1 MTTKWKYTAMSHSSK
16 RKTTAAIAAL
26 GMVTVLTLSACS
38 IAVKG
43 GSSSPSTS
51 GSMLVAA
58 DNGSPTFVRNFNPFS
73 PSKRTATSYMY
84 EPLEV
89 DNSLDG
95 TSVPFLATGHTQSDA
110 KTVVYTI
117 RKGVTW
123 SDGKPF
129 TPADVLFTFN
139 LIKATPALD
148 TQGEWQHIDSIEVKG
163 DTVVF
168 HLKAADVPAAY
179 IINQQLIVP
188 EHIWKDVTD
197 PLTWANEK
205 PVATGPYVVD
215 TFGPNQYTLKKNTT
229 YWQAD
234 KVAVDKL
241 ILPASNT
248 QLDVVKNG
256 YDWAYAFISDVQ
268 GTWVKADAQ
277 HNTYWFPPGG
287 TIALVPNLTKAPY
300 NNLDFREGL
309 SYALDRSK
317 IAKDAEQGYVKA
329 AGQSGLL
336 LPNQKAWLNP
346 DLPNG
351 GAVTQD
357 TAKAMGYFAKAGY
370 TKSGGKL
377 VDSTGKQLAITIT
390 TANGYTDWLQGL
402 QTVQTQLSALGI
414 QVTLNQPQP
423 AAYTQALNNGDFDL
437 AMTGFGGTGSVF
449 QDFNNLLNSSFA
461 TPVGTSTSANFER
474 FSDPKTD
481 AVLSQLKAATSVAE
495 QKKLANELQT
505 TVSQQLPAISLFYG
519 GLWGLFSNKNY
530 TGWPSAS
537 DPYAPPNTW
546 NSTPLLILTHLKKA

>member
-1 MTTKWKYTAMSHSSK
+1 MSYPSK
-16 RKTTAAIAAL
+16 RRTTAAIAAL
-26 GMVTVLTLSACS
+26 SVVTALALSSCS

-43 GSSSPSTS
+43 PASAPSAS
-51 GSMLVAA
+51 GSMLIAA
-58 DNGSPTFVRNFNPFS
+58 DTGSPTFVRNFNPFS
-73 PSKRTATSYMY
+73 SSKRTATTYMY

-89 DNSLDG
+89 NNTLDG
-95 TSVPFLATGHTQSDA
+95 TSVPFLATGYTQPNA
-110 KTVVYTI
+110 KTVIYTI

-129 TPADVLFTFN
+129 TPADVLYTFD
-139 LIKATPALD
+139 LIKKTPALD
-148 TQGEWQHIDSIEVKG
+148 TLGEWQHIESIAVKG

-168 HLKAADVPAAY
+168 SLKTEDVPAAY
-179 IINQQLIVP
+179 IINQQVIVP
-188 EHIWKDVTD
+188 EHIWKNVPD
-197 PLTWANEK
+197 PLTWTNDK

-215 TFGPNQYTLKKNTT
+215 TFGPNQYTLKKNAS

-234 KVAVDKL
+234 KVAVQKL
-241 ILPASNT
+241 VLPASNT

-256 YDWAYAFISDVQ
+256 YDWAYAFISDVK
-268 GTWVKADAQ
+268 GTWVKANPQ

-287 TIALVPNLTKAPY
+287 TIALLPNLTKAPY
-300 NNLDFREGL
+300 NNLNFREGL
-309 SYALDRSK
+309 SYALNRDK
-317 IAKDAEQGYVKA
+317 IAQDAEQGYVKA

-346 DLPNG
+346 AIPNG
-351 GAVTQD
+351 GAIAQD
-357 TAKAMGYFAKAGY
+357 TAKALDYFAKAGY
-370 TKSGGKL
+370 TKSGSKL
-377 VDSTGKQLAITIT
+377 VDSTGKQLSITIT

-402 QTVQTQLSALGI
+402 QTVQTQLGAIGI
-414 QVTLNQPQP
+414 QVNLNQPQP
-423 AAYTQALNNGDFDL
+423 AAYTQALNNGDFDI

-461 TPVGTSTSANFER
+461 TPIGTTTSANFER

-481 AVLSQLKAATSVAE
+481 AVLGQLKAATSMAD
-495 QKKLANELQT
+495 QRKLANELQT

-519 GLWGLFSNKNY
+519 GLWGLFSTKNY

-546 NSTPLLILTHLKKA
+546 NSTPLLILTHLKKS

>member
-1 MTTKWKYTAMSHSSK
+1 MAHPSRGKATTVFA
-16 RKTTAAIAAL
+16 
-26 GMVTVLTLSACS
+26 VLSVVAVLATSACS
-38 IAVKG
+38 INVKG
-43 GSSSPSTS
+43 GSSAPSAS
-51 GSMLVAA
+51 GSMLIAA
-58 DNGSPTFVRNFNPFS
+58 DTGSPTFVRNFNPFS
-73 PSKRTATSYMY
+73 SSKRTATSYMY

-89 DNSLDG
+89 NNTLDG
-95 TSVPFLATGHTQSDA
+95 TSVPFLATGYTQPNA

-117 RKGVTW
+117 RKGVKW

-129 TPADVLFTFN
+129 TPADVLYTFD
-139 LIKATPALD
+139 LIKKTPALD
-148 TQGEWQHIDSIEVKG
+148 SLGEWQHIESIDVKG

-168 HLKAADVPAAY
+168 TLKTEDVPAAY

-197 PLTWANEK
+197 PLTWADEK

-215 TFGPNQYTLKKNTT
+215 TFGPNQYTLKKNTS

-234 KVAVDKL
+234 KVAVQKL
-241 ILPASNT
+241 VLPASNT

-268 GTWVKADAQ
+268 GTWVKADKQ

-287 TIALVPNLTKAPY
+287 TIALLPNLTKAPY
-300 NNLDFREGL
+300 NNLNFREGL
-309 SYALDRSK
+309 SYALNRDK
-317 IAKDAEQGYVKA
+317 IAQDAEQGYVKA

-351 GAVTQD
+351 GAITQD
-357 TAKAMGYFAKAGY
+357 TTKALDYFAKAGY

-377 VDSTGKQLAITIT
+377 VDSTGKQLSITIT

-402 QTVQTQLSALGI
+402 QTVQTQLGAIGI
-414 QVTLNQPQP
+414 QVNLNQPQP
-423 AAYTQALNNGDFDL
+423 AAYYQALNNGDFDI

-461 TPVGTSTSANFER
+461 KPVGTSTSANFER

-481 AVLSQLKAATSVAE
+481 AVLNQLKSTTSVAE
-495 QKKLANELQT
+495 QKKLSAGLQK
-505 TVSQQLPAISLFYG
+505 TVYDQLPVISMFYG
-519 GLWGLFSNKNY
+519 GLWGLFSDKSFS
-530 TGWPSAS
+530 GWPSES
-537 DPYAPPNTW
+537 DPYSPPNTW
-546 NSTPLLILTHLKKA
+546 NSTPLLILTHLKKS